1 MNFPILSSLILLPII
16 GSLFL
21 LFSKDKNSNTGKYV
35 ALFTSFV
42 NFLISI
48 YLWYQFDPT
57 TSDFQ
62 FVEDREWLKGFIN
75 YKVGIDGISILFIVL
90 TSLITPLCIISVNNT
105 IKDRLRDFLIAI
117 LVMESLMIGVFCS
130 LDLVIFY
137 LFFEAGL
144 IPMFL
149 IIGIWGGTRRVY
161 SAFKFFL
168 YTLLGSVLMLI
179 AIISIYWISGTTD
192 ITQLYELGIDTKYQ
206 NLLWL
211 AFFSS
216 FAVKTPMWPV
226 HTWLPDAHVEAPTA
240 GSVLLAAILLKMA
253 GYGFIRFS
261 LGLFP
266 VASDLFTP
274 LVYALS
280 LIAIVYTSLVA
291 LMQEDMKKLI
301 AYSSVAHMG
310 FVTLGIFTITQQG
323 IEGSIVQMISHG
335 LVSAALFLCVGVVYD
350 RMHSRLIATY
360 GGLVSVMPKYSILFM
375 LFTLAAL
382 GLPGTSGF
390 IGEFLILMG
399 AFKDNFL
406 VAVIA
411 SLGVIFGAAY
421 MLWLYRR
428 VVFGEVKNKELLKMP
443 DLDKSEKF
451 IFIFLILLGV
461 TTFCTYFIVKNK
473 CLFIKNI
480 DPKDIIFKKPNNIAI
495 LNAPCGNVIIELYP
509 NISPNAV
516 QRFVTLIRSNA
527 YENIAFH
534 RVIENK
540 LIQAGDLEFGKK
552 GNLDYG
558 KIGTGKSGLGTIKS
572 EIDNNFNYTKGSV
585 GLART
590 FKNDT
595 EDSQFFIILQDE
607 PLFEGEY
614 TPVGKVIYGLEV
626 LKKIKYGRRSEY
638 ILRPDFINW
647 FKMLN

>member
-1 MNFPILSSLILLPII
+1 MNFPILSSLILLPSI
-16 GSLFL
+16 GAFFL
-21 LFSKDKNSNTGKYV
+21 LFSINKDSKNSKTIKYV
-35 ALFTSFV
+35 SLFTSFV

-48 YLWYQFDPT
+48 YLWYLFDPS
-57 TSDFQ
+57 TSSFQ
-62 FVEDREWLKGFIN
+62 FVEEKEWLKGFVN
-75 YKVGIDGISILFIVL
+75 YKIGIDGISILFIIL
-90 TSLITPLCIISVNNT
+90 TNFIALLCIISVNNT
-105 IKDRLRDFLIAI
+105 VKVKLRDFLIAI
-117 LVMESLMIGVFCS
+117 LFMQSLMIGVFCS

-149 IIGIWGGTRRVY
+149 IIGIWGGSRRVY

-168 YTLLGSVLMLI
+168 FTLLGSVLMLI

-192 ITQLYELGIDTKYQ
+192 ITQLYELGIDSKYQ

-266 VASDLFTP
+266 VASEIFTP
-274 LVYALS
+274 LVYTLS
-280 LIAIVYTSLVA
+280 LIAIIYTSLVA

-335 LVSAALFLCVGVVYD
+335 LVSAALFLCVGVLYD
-350 RMHSRLIATY
+350 RVHSRLIKSY

-375 LFTLAAL
+375 LFTLASI

-390 IGEFLILMG
+390 IGEFLILIG

-428 VVFGEVKNKELLKMP
+428 VVFGNLTNKELLNIS
-443 DLDKSEKF
+443 DLNNSEKF
-451 IFIFLILLGV
+451 ILWSLALPVLFFGFYPDPLIN
-461 TTFCTYFIVKNK
+461 TIEISVKD
-473 CLFIKNI
+473 L
-480 DPKDIIFKKPNNIAI
+480 
-495 LNAPCGNVIIELYP
+495 IEMY
-509 NISPNAV
+509 
-516 QRFVTLIRSNA
+516 
-527 YENIAFH
+527 
-534 RVIENK
+534 
-540 LIQAGDLEFGKK
+540 
-552 GNLDYG
+552 
-558 KIGTGKSGLGTIKS
+558 
-572 EIDNNFNYTKGSV
+572 NFN
-585 GLART
+585 L
-590 FKNDT
+590 NMN
-595 EDSQFFIILQDE
+595 IIAVE
-607 PLFEGEY
+607 NNG
-614 TPVGKVIYGLEV
+614 
-626 LKKIKYGRRSEY
+626 
-638 ILRPDFINW
+638 
-647 FKMLN
+647 